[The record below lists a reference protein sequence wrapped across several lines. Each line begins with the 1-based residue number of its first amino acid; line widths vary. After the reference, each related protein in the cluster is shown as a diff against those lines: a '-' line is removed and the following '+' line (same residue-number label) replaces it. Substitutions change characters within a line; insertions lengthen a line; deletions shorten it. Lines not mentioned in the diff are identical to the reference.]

1 LNLGKNDNFKLK
13 MGIAHVEYTPHW
25 HLKG

>member
-13 MGIAHVEYTPHW
+13 MGIAAGGRSILHIGT
-25 HLKG
+25 

>member
-13 MGIAHVEYTPHW
+13 MGVAYTPHW

>member
-13 MGIAHVEYTPHW
+13 MGVAKW
-25 HLKG
+25 A